1 MIRLSFIKIQ
11 YVKGQE
17 KGFTLVE
24 LIVTIVL
31 VGIIGTFTMLFLYT
45 GFTGYLRA
53 KDTAEGALTAEIA
66 LDRIS
71 LELRDITDI
80 SAFTANSRIDY
91 TSATLPGNRQILFY
105 PDPSPNPNPD
115 PKKQR
120 IALSVDGNEN
130 PLLDNVASFNMN
142 ATYADLNYFSSAG
155 NQVQAIEVTF
165 TVGEIRRQFSTRIFP
180 RNMVPEPK

>member
-45 GFTGYLRA
+45 GFTGYLKA

-71 LELRDITDI
+71 LELRDINSI
-80 SAFTANSRIDY
+80 SAFTADTNIDY
-91 TSATLPGNRQILFY
+91 TSVTLPGNRQIKFY

-130 PLLDNVASFNMN
+130 PLLDNVASFNMT
-142 ATYADLNYFSSAG
+142 ATYADLNGGGSDE
-155 NQVQAIEVTF
+155 VQAINVSF
-165 TVGEIRRQFSTRIFP
+165 TVGEIGRQFRDRIFP
-180 RNMVPEPK
+180 RNMVANPPP